1 MFSCCRPTS
10 GGSDSQV
17 PQGCRLFQC
26 CRLWLQHKNQR
37 LRAFIRRRSQ
47 GLGQKGPPICPTK
60 FSRTELLEQ
69 EFQQL
74 LPALLRRDVAATGR
88 FRGCPPPSS
97 RYGCIAG
104 ACGGNDTVL
113 QPWKLAMCCILEI
126 WMDYYREDFCQLP
139 EHMPGTDVELRARR
153 YLQQL
158 RRFHAGEPEAGA
170 TALARAK
177 DPEPIQQPAPAPTLG
192 PAASVGPEV
201 IEAMLTAG
209 AEGLAPAEVPAGE
222 AKPLQIVVTA
232 LVHRSTLDE
241 PPAPAATREEEQ
253 APAPAIGVPRAP
265 QPPLASG
272 TTGFNP

>member
-1 MFSCCRPTS
+1 MPEKDS
-10 GGSDSQV
+10 GI
-17 PQGCRLFQC
+17 
-26 CRLWLQHKNQR
+26 HKATHAR
-37 LRAFIRRRSQ
+37 HRR
-47 GLGQKGPPICPTK
+47 
-60 FSRTELLEQ
+60 
-69 EFQQL
+69 
-74 LPALLRRDVAATGR
+74 
-88 FRGCPPPSS
+88 
-97 RYGCIAG
+97 G
-104 ACGGNDTVL
+104 APC
-113 QPWKLAMCCILEI
+113 
-126 WMDYYREDFCQLP
+126 
-139 EHMPGTDVELRARR
+139 RR

-158 RRFHAGEPEAGA
+158 RCLHEAEPEAGA
-170 TALARAK
+170 NSGAR
-177 DPEPIQQPAPAPTLG
+177 PSSNSG

-253 APAPAIGVPRAP
+253 APAPAIGVPRVP